1 MVPAKTSA
9 LSLLLIGALLALAGC
24 DEKSPPTGGA
34 PSASVAVSSAPSPSP
49 PAPAPTPAPSAT
61 AAPTEIAAQHILVAY
76 RGAERAPGGVTRS
89 KAQAKARAA
98 EVDAKAKAGED
109 FTALVA
115 QYSDDP
121 GAKDRLGSLGKFTRA
136 KMDPAFSEAAF
147 QLRVDQVSDVVE
159 TRFGFHVI
167 KRNQ

>member
-1 MVPAKTSA
+1 MKVE
-9 LSLLLIGALLALAGC
+9 LMLLLLLVLTAVSAC
-24 DEKSPPTGGA
+24 DDKATSGVAAPPV
-34 PSASVAVSSAPSPSP
+34 ASVVTSSVAPSSAPQ
-49 PAPAPTPAPSAT
+49 APAPSAT
-61 AAPTEIAAQHILVAY
+61 AAPTVIAAQHILVAY
-76 RGAERAPGGVTRS
+76 RGAERAPAGVTRS
-89 KAQAKARAA
+89 KASAQARAA

-121 GAKDRLGSLGKFTRA
+121 GAKDRLGSLGKFSRD
-136 KMDPAFSEAAF
+136 KMDKTFSDAAF
-147 QLRVDQVSDVVE
+147 ALRVDQVSDVVE

>member
-1 MVPAKTSA
+1 MKAAFTF
-9 LSLLLIGALLALAGC
+9 LLLATVSSC
-24 DEKSPPTGGA
+24 DEKS
-34 PSASVAVSSAPSPSP
+34 
-49 PAPAPTPAPSAT
+49 APTVTAAPTATTAASTAASTTTPTPTPSAT
-61 AAPTEIAAQHILVAY
+61 APPTEIAAQHILVAY
-76 RGAERAPGGVTRS
+76 RGAERAPSGVTRS

-98 EVDAKAKAGED
+98 EVDVKAKAGDD

-121 GAKDRLGSLGKFTRA
+121 AAKDRLGSLGKFGRD
-136 KMDPAFSEAAF
+136 KMDKAFSDAAF
-147 QLRVDQVSDVVE
+147 QLRVDEVSDVVE